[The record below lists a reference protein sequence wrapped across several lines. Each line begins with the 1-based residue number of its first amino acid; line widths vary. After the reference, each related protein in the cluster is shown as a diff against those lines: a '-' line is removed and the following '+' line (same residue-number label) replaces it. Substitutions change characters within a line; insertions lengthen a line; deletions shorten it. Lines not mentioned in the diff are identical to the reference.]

1 MKKLVNV
8 FQTARGM
15 ADLTLKPSSVFVR
28 KIGSVMIVHLDY
40 VALIVGIMADAKIQS
55 VFVLRDGLVF
65 DVNHKTAIL
74 DAAFMGSAKM
84 VLACVC
90 QDGMENTALLKDVRM
105 NADPRQNQVPVD
117 MGNVKEP
124 LVLVLMLMVIGGRVS
139 VMMGGKEKTVA

>member
-1 MKKLVNV
+1 MRNRKFAYYKKFHFLS
-8 FQTARGM
+8 FGYFCFC
-15 ADLTLKPSSVFVR
+15 DLKSIF
-28 KIGSVMIVHLDY
+28 II
-40 VALIVGIMADAKIQS
+40 DAKIQS